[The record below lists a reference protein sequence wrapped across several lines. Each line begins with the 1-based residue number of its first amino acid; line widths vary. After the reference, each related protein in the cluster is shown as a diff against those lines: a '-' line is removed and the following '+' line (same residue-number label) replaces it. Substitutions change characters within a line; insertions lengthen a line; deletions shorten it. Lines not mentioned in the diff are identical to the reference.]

1 MSWNGFGVS
10 VPIPICDGQEEK
22 LVPFGRSEPF
32 AEPVGTAWNGET
44 RYGTERAPVLLA
56 LKVRAGV
63 HPIVRAGIREP
74 FGILK
79 RFTLRSPKR
88 WDW

>member
-1 MSWNGFGVS
+1 M
-10 VPIPICDGQEEK
+10 
-22 LVPFGRSEPF
+22 
-32 AEPVGTAWNGET
+32 
-44 RYGTERAPVLLA
+44 LLA